1 LNDSIKLDQST
12 AESKIVGSP
21 LRWWYGSSQYT
32 VWV

>member
-1 LNDSIKLDQST
+1 MIDSSVSTKST
-12 AESKIVGSP
+12 AEYDHVGSS